1 MKRGKLR
8 KSVTML
14 AASALV
20 ISAVAPA
27 MPVNVKADTQQ
38 VLTVTEVLANYD
50 STKKISNTTVRGY
63 IVGYVNSETDVIT
76 TGPNVKDT
84 NVAIAA
90 DPNETDTQKM
100 LYIQLATGDRPTFSI
115 LQNPSA
121 LGKEI
126 VLTGSLEKYF
136 GSHAGI
142 KSLTAIAFT
151 GATVTPP
158 DTPTIVPINNA
169 LTSPDGAIVTVQ
181 GRVTA
186 KLKNTIVMQD
196 ETAGISVRP
205 TSLNVQEG
213 ELVTITGKLNT
224 YLGLRQL
231 DSASVVSKDTAQID
245 LLPKVIAANEVGEDY
260 ESQLVEVQNIK
271 LSGGANGNYTATDG
285 SNTFIVRDEN
295 NSLSLL
301 ENVNYA
307 SIVGIVQQY
316 NNDYQII
323 PRSVADVTVDPTV
336 LLPPVATPA
345 GGTFIGGTT
354 VKLTATTANAEI
366 LYTLDDVDPKI
377 GGATYASP
385 INITEDTTL
394 KAVVKRGDI
403 SSPEYSDVITI
414 DYKIVEA
421 LRIHDIQGAAHTTKF
436 NNQMVEGVKGI
447 ITSSYEVSGA
457 KYYTIQTPDAEI
469 DNNPYTSEGIVLYAG
484 KTNWPIEV
492 GDLVSVT
499 GKVSEY
505 AIEGYTERQTTDLLT
520 TQISVRD
527 DQGGKVTVVEKN
539 VPLPTPIIIDEN
551 NLPTGAIDSDN
562 LTVFNPETDA
572 IDFWESLEGMRV
584 QVSNVKAVGPQANGD
599 LTTVLESKATNT
611 KNGGVLLQKDN
622 KNPDIIQFRLEPNG
636 DARKFAVATGDKF
649 VGDIVGVVG
658 YSYQNYKIYAPLTD
672 MKAAFVKGSV
682 ELEKTH
688 IVKDPTKLTVGS
700 YNLENFSNNKSK
712 TSDDKA
718 QKLARA
724 FVKDLNS
731 PDIVGVTEV
740 QDNDGDINN
749 GNAAANESYERLIN
763 EIVKAGGVEY
773 KYANIDPI
781 NNTDGGAPGA
791 NIRVGVLYNPERVQL
806 SDITAGDATTAVG
819 YENGNLTVNP
829 GRIDPQNDAFKSSRK
844 PLAAQFNFNG
854 EQVIIIVNHWNSKN
868 GDDALYGSKQPV
880 VNKSEVQRKNIATIV
895 EGFINDV
902 KTKNP
907 KANIV
912 AVGDFNDFQFADSV
926 KILENRHMT
935 NMINHLPEE
944 DRYSYVFQGNSQVL
958 DHILVSNNLAKAT
971 EIDAIHINADFT
983 DMAGRAS
990 DHDPILAQI
999 DVKAANT
1006 EPNPDGG
1013 NNPGNGGS
1021 NPGNGGGNNS
1031 GGGNAGGGTTAPET
1045 KPEEKPETEKPET
1058 PQPEEQEKP
1067 APFTPTDVPAN
1078 HWAAGYIEKMIEKG
1092 LLKGNEKGEV
1102 KPDANVTRAQFASIL
1117 ARALSLKADGQAPFS
1132 DVSKYAPATQA
1143 EIAAIFEAGIAKG
1156 VDGQF
1161 NPSGETT
1168 RAQFALMLYRAY
1180 EHVTGEKYTPKGDA
1194 TFSDLGQYNEETRA
1208 AIAMIQELGIATG
1221 DNGKFKPTAP
1231 ATRAHTAKMV
1241 INFLEV
1247 IESR

>member
-27 MPVNVKADTQQ
+27 MPVNVKADTQES
-38 VLTVTEVLANYD
+38 VIFIKDAHALSLG
-50 STKKISNTTVRGY
+50 TK
-63 IVGYVNSETDVIT
+63 
-76 TGPNVKDT
+76 
-84 NVAIAA
+84 
-90 DPNETDTQKM
+90 
-100 LYIQLATGDRPTFSI
+100 
-115 LQNPSA
+115 
-121 LGKEI
+121 
-126 VLTGSLEKYF
+126 
-136 GSHAGI
+136 
-142 KSLTAIAFT
+142 
-151 GATVTPP
+151 
-158 DTPTIVPINNA
+158 
-169 LTSPDGAIVTVQ
+169 VTVQ

-186 KLKNTIVMQD
+186 KLKNAIAIQD
-196 ETAGISVRP
+196 KTGGISVRP
-205 TSLNVQEG
+205 TSLAINEG
-213 ELVTITGKLNT
+213 ELVTVTGTLTDYKGLLQLDKATVVTKDTTTIEVPMTTITGEN
-224 YLGLRQL
+224 
-231 DSASVVSKDTAQID
+231 
-245 LLPKVIAANEVGEDY
+245 VGEDY
-260 ESQLVEVQNIK
+260 ESQLVKVADVTLTK
-271 LSGGANGNYTATDG
+271 LAEGNGWINYEAIDATG
-285 SNTFIVRDEN
+285 KPFIVRDERGT
-295 NSLSLL
+295 LGLM
-301 ENVNYA
+301 EGIYK
-307 SIVGIVQQY
+307 SITGVVQQFD
-316 NNDYQII
+316 NDYQVIL
-323 PRSVADVTVDPTV
+323 RSSADAVFDSEQLVR
-336 LLPPVATPA
+336 PVATPA
-345 GGTFIGGTT
+345 GGTFIDGTT
-354 VKLTATTANAEI
+354 VTLTATTANASI
-366 LYTLDDVDPKI
+366 FYTFDDIDPRV
-377 GGATYASP
+377 GGATAAIKYENP
-385 INITEDTTL
+385 IEITESKKL
-394 KAVVKRGDI
+394 KATVKRNDAD
-403 SSPEYSDVITI
+403 EYSDVIELNYEIKKAT
-414 DYKIVEA
+414 KST
-421 LRIHDIQGAAHTTKF
+421 IHDIQGATHNSLY
-436 NNQMVEGVKGI
+436 NNQAVTDVKGI
-447 ITSSYEVSGA
+447 VTSTYELSGDQ
-457 KYYTIQTPDAEI
+457 YYTIQTPDDEI
-469 DNNPYTSEGIVLYAG
+469 DNDPRTSEGILLYGGPKATAP
-484 KTNWPIEV
+484 KLEV
-492 GDLVSVT
+492 GNLISVKGLVFESAT
-499 GKVSEY
+499 
-505 AIEGYTERQTTDLLT
+505 EGYDERQTTDLLT
-520 TQISVRD
+520 TQINISSAV
-527 DQGGKVTVVEKN
+527 GGKVTVEQSN

-572 IDFWESLEGMRV
+572 IDFWESLESMRV

-599 LTTVLESKATNT
+599 LTTVLESKVTNT

-688 IVKDPTKLTVGS
+688 IVKDSAKLTVGS

-773 KYANIDPI
+773 KYANIDP
-781 NNTDGGAPGA
+781 NNNADGGAPGA

-806 SDITAGDATTAVG
+806 SDIAAGDATTAVG

-844 PLAAQFNFNG
+844 PLAAQFEFNG
-854 EQVIIIVNHWNSKN
+854 EKVIIIVNHWNSKN

-1006 EPNPDGG
+1006 EPKPDGG

-1045 KPEEKPETEKPET
+1045 KPEEKPETEKPEI

-1067 APFTPTDVPAN
+1067 APFTPTDLPAN

-1102 KPDANVTRAQFASIL
+1102 KPDANVTRAQLASIL